1 MEWGVA
7 YPQAYPQPRGT
18 RTRTHSTRPALRPA
32 PRAPR
37 PVPPS
42 HSTRSTPATPRCA
55 APPYSPPLACLQPAQ
70 GGHAEL
76 HAAAQLGALRGHGEL
91 GGAQRHAQRHRA
103 GHLPR
108 QAHHLPCAR
117 GREGLRGGCEGLWAA
132 FVRGCEGLR
141 GRGCTLIEEHLL
153 RQVRGWHQ
161 DDRPHRAWPG
171 DARRVSKQFGRGED
185 LRGLSMAAHLAESC
199 RSPPRPR
206 RSAGAKGRG
215 RRASCPSQKAG
226 QERGPRLSP
235 AP

>member
-7 YPQAYPQPRGT
+7 YPQGH
-18 RTRTHSTRPALRPA
+18 THSQEAPA
-32 PRAPR
+32 PAPTPPARPCAPR
-37 PVPPS
+37 PVPRASLPL
-42 HSTRSTPATPRCA
+42 HPLHARHPTLRRATPRCA

-185 LRGLSMAAHLAESC
+185 LRG
-199 RSPPRPR
+199 
-206 RSAGAKGRG
+206 
-215 RRASCPSQKAG
+215 
-226 QERGPRLSP
+226 
-235 AP
+235 